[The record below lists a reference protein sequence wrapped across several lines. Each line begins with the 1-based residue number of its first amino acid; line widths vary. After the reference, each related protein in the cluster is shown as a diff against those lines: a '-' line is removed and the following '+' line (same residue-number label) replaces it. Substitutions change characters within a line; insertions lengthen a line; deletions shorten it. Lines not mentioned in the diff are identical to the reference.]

1 MKKNYLVL
9 IRHGESE
16 WNAKNLFTGWV
27 DIDLSSKGK
36 EQAKEAGNL
45 LNERNLKF
53 DYAFTSLLKRAIRT
67 LWIVLDT
74 MDQMWIP
81 VNKSWHLNERHYGAL
96 QGQNKKN
103 VEEKYGKEQLLKWRR
118 DFETSPPLASHKDSK
133 IPLGESLKQT
143 QDRVLPFFE
152 KSILPQLKN
161 NKSVLVAAHGN
172 SLRALMKF
180 LENIS
185 DANIFSLNV
194 PTGVPFIYYYDS
206 STGEFIKEEN

>member
-16 WNAKNLFTGWV
+16 WNAKNLFTGWT
-27 DIDLSSKGK
+27 DIDLSLKGK
-36 EQAKEAGNL
+36 GQAKEAGEL
-45 LNERNLKF
+45 LNEKKLKF

-67 LWIVLDT
+67 LWIVLDA

-81 VNKSWHLNERHYGAL
+81 VNKSWNLNERHYGAL
-96 QGQNKKN
+96 QGQNKEN
-103 VEEKYGKEQLLKWRR
+103 VEKKYGKEQLMKWRR

-133 IPLGESLKQT
+133 TPLGESLKQT

-152 KSILPQLKN
+152 KTILPQIKN
-161 NKSVLVAAHGN
+161 NKSVLVVAHGN
-172 SLRALMKF
+172 SLRSLMKF

-185 DANIFSLNV
+185 DANIFSVDV
-194 PTGVPFIYYYDS
+194 PTGLPFIYYYDS